1 MSYQGNIPASNFESP
16 KKDRFTGISGTTCS
30 LTYAVS
36 SVADIIVWVNS
47 VKQDFTNYSVSG
59 NTLTL
64 GGTLV
69 SADIVEVTY
78 VGRTFQ
84 SVNPSASSVGTSQ
97 LADDAVTAAKLSS
110 TAVDNTNTN
119 STLIT
124 AQTEKSSLVDADKFL
139 ISDSAASGALK
150 YVQKSNLPSG
160 THVRVGGSS
169 GSADVADI
177 TYDNILSND
186 YYAYRIIG
194 MMETTA
200 DAYMEILLRIG
211 SSGSNGNASG
221 QYRQTWNGWASSSS
235 DSYLVNSG
243 DWGSNS
249 IKPMSASRTN
259 DGDDDHGIYF
269 DMILYTRYLNKT
281 YWRINSQML
290 NNDKSRIYGYENVG
304 WQSAT
309 GAITGFNFY
318 FNTGSIDNH
327 RIDIYGVQSG

>member
-78 VGRTFQ
+78 VGRTYQ
-84 SVNPSASSVGTSQ
+84 SVNPSASSVGTNQ

-124 AQTEKSSLVDADKFL
+124 AQTEKSTLVDADKFL
-139 ISDSAASGALK
+139 LSDSAASGALK

-169 GSADVADI
+169 GSGDVADI

-186 YYAYRIIG
+186 YYTYRIIG

-221 QYRQTWNGWASSSS
+221 QYRQTWNGWASSST
-235 DSYLVNSG
+235 DSYLVNAG

-259 DGDDDHGIYF
+259 DGDDDHGVFF

>member
-78 VGRTFQ
+78 VGRTYQ

-124 AQTEKSSLVDADKFL
+124 AQTEKSTLVDADKFL
-139 ISDSAASGALK
+139 LSDSAASGALK

-169 GSADVADI
+169 GSGDVADI

-186 YYAYRIIG
+186 YYTYRIIG

-221 QYRQTWNGWASSSS
+221 QYRQTWNGWASSST
-235 DSYLVNSG
+235 DSYLVNAG

-259 DGDDDHGIYF
+259 DGDDDHGVFF

>member
-78 VGRTFQ
+78 VGRTYQ
-84 SVNPSASSVGTSQ
+84 SVNPSASSVGTNQ

-124 AQTEKSSLVDADKFL
+124 AQTEKSTLVDADKFL
-139 ISDSAASGALK
+139 LSDSAASGALK

-169 GSADVADI
+169 GSGDVADI

-221 QYRQTWNGWASSSS
+221 QYRQTWNGWASSST
-235 DSYLVNSG
+235 DSYLVNAG

-259 DGDDDHGIYF
+259 DGDDDHGVFF